1 MDKEYQEVWTT
12 RMIPFSILV
21 VLLLATQPALAYI
34 DAGAGGMLI
43 QVVVAGSV
51 GLGIWLKL
59 FWRRFLSFFSKSKTS
74 KT

>member
-1 MDKEYQEVWTT
+1 
-12 RMIPFSILV
+12 MIPLSILV

-43 QVVVAGSV
+43 QVIVAGSV
-51 GLGIWLKL
+51 GLGIWIKL
-59 FWRRFLSFFSKSKTS
+59 SWRRFLSLFSKSKPP